1 MKILLSIILTLVL
14 NYSISQTVIAYDYM
28 ETWTWPGYW
37 AFTTPVTPIGANL
50 FQAGGASGWATDAS
64 VSPNESARIYGTG
77 NGSSA
82 IEQNWY
88 VLPNIT
94 GLDPNKLYQ
103 FRFRLASYRF
113 SSTNSTRGVDVA
125 DFVDVQVSTN
135 GGINYISELRITGN
149 DGAYWDYNTNGII
162 THTAN
167 GTFNTAL
174 NTLGG
179 DVYRSGAGNQQ
190 TVGYS
195 VISLDLPLN
204 ISQIAVDILCRINS
218 AGEEWWLDNIKLVEI
233 DSMPVELMNF
243 DVKLVDDLRALIE
256 WSTASENNC
265 DYFIVEKSNDNIY
278 WDFLVKINGHGNS
291 TEKIDYRV
299 IDNSVKMGTT
309 YYRLTQVDYDGKYEI
324 FNNVIRAVVKATNK
338 NIIKITNTLGQNIDE
353 YYEGIIIIYY
363 DDNTFEK
370 KYNKKLD

>member
-28 ETWTWPGYW
+28 ETWTWSGYW
-37 AFTTPVTPIGANL
+37 A
-50 FQAGGASGWATDAS
+50 GASATSTWANNAS
-64 VSPNESARIYGTG
+64 VTTNTSAVIYGLG
-77 NGSSA
+77 SGSST
-82 IEQNWY
+82 IEQDWY

-113 SSTNSTRGVDVA
+113 SSTNTTRGVDSG
-125 DFVDVQVSTN
+125 DFVQILISTN
-135 GGINYISELRITGN
+135 GEISYTSELRITGFAN
-149 DGAYWDYNTNGII
+149 AYWDYNTNGII

-167 GTFNTAL
+167 GIFNTAL
-174 NTLGG
+174 NTSGG

-204 ISQIAVDILCRINS
+204 INQIAVDILCRVNS
-218 AGEEWWLDNIKLVEI
+218 AGEEWWLDNIELVEI
-233 DSMPVELMNF
+233 DAMPVELMNF
-243 DVKLVDDLRALIE
+243 DVKLVDDSKALIE

-265 DYFIVEKSNDNIY
+265 DYFIVEKSNDGIY

-291 TEKIDYRV
+291 TEKIDYRIV
-299 IDNSVKMGTT
+299 DNTLKYGLT
-309 YYRLTQVDYDGKYEI
+309 YYRLTQIDYDGNYEV
-324 FNNVIRAVVKATNK
+324 FNNMIRVVDKLSNRDV
-338 NIIKITNTLGQNIDE
+338 IKITNTLGQTIDE

-370 KYNKKLD
+370 KYNKKVD